1 MNIVKCQKQDLLSI
15 FDIISKC
22 KTHMESHNIYQWNE
36 FYPSLDIIET
46 DIISGNCY
54 LLKDNGLSIAYF
66 AIDEEQPSEYNNI
79 NWITQGEKVLV
90 IHRLGVL
97 PEYQGRGIAKKIL
110 KFIEEFADEN
120 KYTSI
125 RLDAYSEN
133 KKALK
138 LYGNY
143 GYKRVDKLYFPNRVF
158 HFYCYEKKL
167 KNTPI
172 PEILIPMLNEYDK
185 SLRENF
191 PNKIFGIYIYNS
203 VALGCFNEKTSD
215 IDFITIINEEF
226 ENEDICTVEK
236 VHKKISE
243 AFEYGNRLEGMYI
256 TKEKVGK
263 LNSEINPYIYF
274 CDNILHY
281 YGYYDIN
288 YITWWTLKYFGIP
301 INCSD
306 VNSLSIEVDW
316 CSIIE
321 NMNYNLNNYWKDK
334 LSENNIFLQ
343 DEWIEFA
350 VATLCRILYT
360 LENKAITSKDK
371 ALEYAITTIPKEYS
385 LIIKECLRLRKR
397 NSDSSFY
404 RSTFEREHSVK
415 SFIKFIIDIC
425 NEKYKLQ
432 ERNYIKCKI

>member
-1 MNIVKCQKQDLLSI
+1 
-15 FDIISKC
+15 
-22 KTHMESHNIYQWNE
+22 
-36 FYPSLDIIET
+36 
-46 DIISGNCY
+46 

-79 NWITQGEKVLV
+79 NWITHGEKVLV
-90 IHRLGVL
+90 IHRLAVL
-97 PEYQGRGIAKKIL
+97 PEYQDMGIAKKML

-120 KYTSI
+120 GYTSI

-133 KKALK
+133 RKALK
-138 LYGNY
+138 LYENH
-143 GYKRVDKLYFPNRVF
+143 GYKRVGKLYFPNREV
-158 HFYCYEKKL
+158 HFYCYEKKV
-167 KNTPI
+167 KNMPI

-185 SLRENF
+185 SLRDNF

-203 VALGCFNEKTSD
+203 VALGCFSEKTSD
-215 IDFITIINEEF
+215 IDFITILNEEF
-226 ENEDICTVEK
+226 ENEDIGTVEK
-236 VHKKISE
+236 IHSKISKT
-243 AFEYGNRLEGMYI
+243 FEYGNRMEGMYI
-256 TKEKVGK
+256 TKDKVGK
-263 LNSEINPYIYF
+263 LNSEISPYIYF

-334 LSENNIFLQ
+334 LSENYIFLQ

-385 LIIKECLRLRKR
+385 LIIKECLGREILIHPFTDQHLKE
-397 NSDSSFY
+397 NTQLKTSSNL
-404 RSTFEREHSVK
+404 S
-415 SFIKFIIDIC
+415 
-425 NEKYKLQ
+425 
-432 ERNYIKCKI
+432 